1 MPGPVVGAG
10 WNLGLILNSMKME
23 AESEESQCAL
33 SSLYQ
38 TRIYNKISNSDA
50 KGRPGQPLLRD
61 RGLIGPTLTL
71 RRGKYKYLN
80 KVQLAQSV
88 LEKTIPANILT
99 VEI

>member
-1 MPGPVVGAG
+1 MPGTVAGAG

-23 AESEESQCAL
+23 AGSEESQSAL

-71 RRGKYKYLN
+71 RRGKERIN
-80 KVQLAQSV
+80 QSRS
-88 LEKTIPANILT
+88 K
-99 VEI
+99 

>member
-1 MPGPVVGAG
+1 MSGPVAGAG

-71 RRGKYKYLN
+71 RRGKYLN
-80 KVQLAQSV
+80 KVQLALVCIGENNPSK
-88 LEKTIPANILT
+88 LFRF
-99 VEI
+99 